1 MSLTALVF
9 WPLAA
14 LLGAAC
20 LHAIAPRR
28 APGLYL
34 APAVCT
40 LALITIAVA
49 YVATIWSH

>member
-1 MSLTALVF
+1 MALV

-28 APGLYL
+28 AQFLYL
-34 APAVCT
+34 GPAVCT
-40 LALITIAVA
+40 VALLTLATV
-49 YVATIWSH
+49 YVAVIWSH